1 MSLKPGRVSAFLSLL
16 ALAGCAAA
24 PASCQFQDA
33 GDLPV
38 TYLRSGT
45 PVVTIMLDGHPERM
59 IVDTGSNISLI
70 TSQTYAALEGPNPVN
85 VHVVGSGAG
94 GTFGMDMIV
103 SENMSV
109 GAAQVREKDFYVND
123 FGVPSHNGKPLA
135 DGLIGNDLLRSFD
148 IGFDLPDN
156 RISLFIPQ
164 SCTSGAPWP
173 GDYAVTPFSLAQNHS
188 PAIPYVI
195 NNQSL
200 SAVIDSGAYSTFIMQ
215 KALTRA
221 GISPQAIYSG
231 PLPTTRGMENQIVQ
245 QKLEQFNS
253 VTIGAETFSNTWLH
267 VALNSPAAEWA
278 DAFLGEDYLAH
289 HLLFIAYSTNTAYLG
304 LTKP

>member
-109 GAAQVREKDFYVND
+109 GAAQVREKDF
-123 FGVPSHNGKPLA
+123 S
-135 DGLIGNDLLRSFD
+135 ST
-148 IGFDLPDN
+148 
-156 RISLFIPQ
+156 
-164 SCTSGAPWP
+164 TS
-173 GDYAVTPFSLAQNHS
+173 VFH
-188 PAIPYVI
+188 
-195 NNQSL
+195 
-200 SAVIDSGAYSTFIMQ
+200 
-215 KALTRA
+215 R
-221 GISPQAIYSG
+221 
-231 PLPTTRGMENQIVQ
+231 TTASRWRMG
-245 QKLEQFNS
+245 
-253 VTIGAETFSNTWLH
+253 
-267 VALNSPAAEWA
+267 
-278 DAFLGEDYLAH
+278 
-289 HLLFIAYSTNTAYLG
+289 
-304 LTKP
+304 

>member
-1 MSLKPGRVSAFLSLL
+1 MLT
-16 ALAGCAAA
+16 LAGCAAA
-24 PASCQFQDA
+24 PASCPFQDY

-38 TYLRSGT
+38 TYLRDRT

-85 VHVVGSGAG
+85 VHAVSTGVG
-94 GTFGMDMIV
+94 GTFGMDLIV

-123 FGVPSHNGKPLA
+123 FGVPSQNGKPLA

-148 IGFDLPDN
+148 IGFDLPDHKL
-156 RISLFIPQ
+156 SLYIPQ
-164 SCTSGAPWP
+164 SCTTGTPWP

-188 PAIPYVI
+188 PTIPYVI
-195 NNQSL
+195 NGQSL
-200 SAVIDSGAYSTFIMQ
+200 SAVIDSGAYSTFVMQ

-221 GISPQAIYSG
+221 GISPQAIYNG
-231 PLPTTRGMENQIVQ
+231 PLPSTRGMENEIVQ

-253 VTIGAETFSNTWLH
+253 VTVGAETFSNTWLH

-289 HLLFIAYSTNTAYLG
+289 HLVFIAYSTNTAYLG